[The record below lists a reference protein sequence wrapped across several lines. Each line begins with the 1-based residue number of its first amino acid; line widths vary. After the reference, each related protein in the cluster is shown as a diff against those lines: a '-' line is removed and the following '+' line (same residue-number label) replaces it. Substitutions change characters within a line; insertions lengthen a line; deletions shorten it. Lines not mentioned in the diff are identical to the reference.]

1 MNFGAHEMIWEDK
14 ALLPLSKNFMIG
26 STKNKLLNSTG
37 ARQNAL
43 TKKNQRPSSPLKK
56 RKNT

>member
-43 TKKNQRPSSPLKK
+43 TKKISVLRLH
-56 RKNT
+56 